1 MGESAMNATAEEN
14 AEENNGSGANKPAN
28 EPLSIEKVLVEEADS
43 ISGGTSWLDDGLRS
57 KLSNQKDHAE
67 RTKLNADDRD
77 RSTIDETEVE
87 RRKSFYRSL
96 NKINRGAVCCSGGGI
111 RSATFC
117 LGVAQALAGYDVQ
130 AKQTVLK
137 TQKIEHKNSLL
148 GYLEYLS
155 TVSGGGY
162 FGSWLSAWRKREGF
176 ENVVANL
183 TGRPMGPDVEPPQL
197 SWLRAYSNYLT
208 PQLGITSADSWAA
221 VAILVRNLILNWL
234 IIIPIVCLAILLLK
248 IIATMSVWIAHSQQ
262 HDSLVID
269 VLLGGISFLIVA
281 LAFTTRHRPP
291 RRPQPPNP
299 HGSQTQ
305 AAADGKR
312 AEELPRNVGQ
322 GRFLAWDFIWA
333 VFSAIMVTIFFV
345 SSYFWRSELAGWPAL
360 QDWLKVTCPGL
371 WHGLSAIWSSLPSL
385 TSNGV
390 PKPVGLILVTAGVSV
405 VIYAIGWIVGAIS
418 GRISDACSGRAAGFQ
433 KSKRGFVDFV
443 FWALSGIIYGGLV
456 GLGAIL
462 FTLLK
467 PYDPA
472 PPFHPSGN
480 LDHLML
486 PIIFGVPWVLMAQL
500 LADNVFGGLVS
511 YEPFS
516 DADREWLGRAAGW
529 LAAMAV
535 VWALT
540 ALLVFAGDYLVQNL
554 ALAGHKVVV
563 GAGGV
568 FAVLSGI
575 VTALLGSSSA
585 TPANSSRAK
594 EGGVTALASAIVMA
608 VAGPIF
614 AAALVVALS
623 LGLDKLLLGG
633 SLVKSLQGFTDAQSI
648 WLLLEPLSI
657 GAGVTLAIGL
667 IASYCVNINRFSL
680 HALYRNRLTRA
691 YLGASRALRS
701 PDLFTGFDSGD
712 NIRMHELWPPDLK
725 PRCLFHVVNIALN
738 IVSTKRL
745 AWQERKAESFTVSP
759 LHSGSANLGYRPSKE
774 YGDGPKDKQ
783 AEDDFKAG
791 KREFGIALGT
801 AMAISGAAVSP
812 NMGYNSSP
820 SVTLLLALFNARLGW
835 WLGNP
840 GEKGNNGSYKNEG
853 PKMAAGPLFAETLGL
868 TTDERPYVYLS
879 DGGHFEDLALYEM
892 VRRRC
897 RFIVLID
904 AGEDAKFAFEDL
916 GNAVRKIYI
925 DLGIRITLEG
935 LERLQNRPSPHP
947 LSGAVLDA
955 AARVNVEVAKIAKAV
970 ARAAHAVAK
979 GGEAEAKA
987 DETAEPA
994 EIPYYAL
1001 GTIHYVDADGKDAD
1015 VKRYGDGTIL
1025 YIKPAYH
1032 GTEDSAGI
1040 RSYAM
1045 ANPDFPHETTVDQ
1058 WFTESQF
1065 ESYRSLGFYIA
1076 NEVVKDQDAHNA
1088 LNAFL
1093 APKLVPPKK

>member
-1 MGESAMNATAEEN
+1 VAAISVIGQMGERAMSEATEAEKKAAEEKRKK
-14 AEENNGSGANKPAN
+14 EGPF
-28 EPLSIEKVLVEEADS
+28 SIEEVLVAEADS
-43 ISGGTSWLDDGLRS
+43 ISGSESWLDKDLRS
-57 KLSNQKDHAE
+57 KLSNQQDHAE

-77 RSTIDETEVE
+77 RRVIVETEVKAE
-87 RRKSFYRSL
+87 IDRRKSFYRSL
-96 NKINRGAVCCSGGGI
+96 NKLNRGAVCCSGGGI

-117 LGVAQALAGYDVQ
+117 LGVAQALAGYDVS
-130 AKQTVLK
+130 AENTVQ
-137 TQKIEHKNSLL
+137 QKSLL

-176 ENVVANL
+176 QNVVANL
-183 TGRPMGPDVEPPQL
+183 TGRPRGPDVEPPQL

-221 VAILVRNLILNWL
+221 VAILVRNLVLNWL

-248 IIATMSVWIAHSQQ
+248 IIATVSVWIAHGQQ
-262 HDSLVID
+262 HDSCVIG
-269 VLLGGISFLIVA
+269 VLLGGIFFLIVA
-281 LAFTTRHRPP
+281 QAFTTRHRPP

-299 HGSQTQ
+299 HGRQTQ
-305 AAADGKR
+305 AAAGGKR
-312 AEELPRNVGQ
+312 AEELPGNVGQ
-322 GRFLAWDFIWA
+322 RFFLLGDFIWA
-333 VFSAIMVTIFFV
+333 VFSAIMVTVFFV
-345 SSYFWRSELAGWPAL
+345 SSYFWRSEIAGPSAL
-360 QDWLKVTCPGL
+360 RDWLEKHCPGL
-371 WHGLSAIWSSLPSL
+371 WQGLTPIWSSLPSL
-385 TSNGV
+385 TANGV
-390 PKPVGLILVTAGVSV
+390 PKPVGIILVTAGVSV

-418 GRISDACSGRAAGFQ
+418 GWISDTYSGRAAGFQ
-433 KSKRGFVDFV
+433 KSQRGFVDFI
-443 FWALSGIIYGGLV
+443 FWALSGLIYGGLV

-467 PYDPA
+467 PYDPV
-472 PPFHPSGN
+472 PPFNPSDSLG
-480 LDHLML
+480 HLML
-486 PIIFGVPWVLMAQL
+486 PMIFGVPWVLMAQL
-500 LADNVFGGLVS
+500 TADNVFGGLVS

-540 ALLVFAGDYLVQNL
+540 ALLVFAGDYLVQYL
-554 ALAGHKVVV
+554 AAAGHKVVV
-563 GAGGV
+563 AAGGV

-594 EGGVTALASAIVMA
+594 EGGVKALASAIVMA

-623 LGLDKLLLGG
+623 LGLDKLLLE
-633 SLVKSLQGFTDAQSI
+633 SALVKSLQGFTDAQSI
-648 WLLLEPLSI
+648 GNILKPLLA
-657 GAGVTLAIGL
+657 GAGVTFAIGL

-691 YLGASRALRS
+691 YLGASRSLRS

-712 NIRMHELWPPDLK
+712 NIRMHELWPPDHN

-745 AWQERKAESFTVSP
+745 AWQERKAEAFTVSP
-759 LHSGSANLGYRPSKE
+759 LHCGSANLGYRRSEE

-820 SVTLLLALFNARLGW
+820 SITLLLALFNARLGW

-840 GEKGNNGSYKNEG
+840 GENGNNSYKKEG
-853 PKMAAGPLFAETLGL
+853 PRMAAGPLLAETLGL

-879 DGGHFEDLALYEM
+879 DGGHFEDLGLYEM

-904 AGEDAKFAFEDL
+904 AGEDGDFAFEDL

-935 LERLQNRPSPHP
+935 LERLQNHPSPHP

-955 AARVNVEVAKIAKAV
+955 AARVNVEVAKVAKAV

-979 GGEAEAKA
+979 GDEAEAKA
-987 DETAEPA
+987 DETAEPG

-1015 VKRYGDGTIL
+1015 VKRYGNGTII

-1045 ANPDFPHETTVDQ
+1045 AHPDFPHETTVDQ

-1076 NEVVKDQDAHNA
+1076 NQVINDIAVQGA
-1088 LNAFL
+1088 LRDYL
-1093 APKLVPPKK
+1093 APKL